1 MKRTSLSGQPCAI
14 ARTVD
19 VIGEWWT
26 PLILRDLM
34 RGNRRFDGL
43 LESLNISRNILT
55 DRLKTLVNEGVVAR
69 HRYQTNPDRY
79 EYILTSKG
87 EDLFPVLLSIMGWG
101 DKWAL
106 DNCCTPVKLRHV
118 VCGEIIR
125 PQVVCAHCKQEL
137 RLHDAR
143 LVTPPEALASSPSG
157 NSSKNGANGKNGTNG
172 KNSTN
177 GKNGKAAHRK
187 SAAVAEMRKPRT
199 RKSR

>member
-1 MKRTSLSGQPCAI
+1 MQLIFWHDFYSMKRTPLSDRPCSI

-69 HRYQTNPDRY
+69 HRYQSNPDRY

-87 EDLFPVLLSIMGWG
+87 EDLFPVLVTIMGWG
-101 DKWAL
+101 DKWTDA
-106 DNCCTPVKLRHV
+106 DCGQQVKLRHV
-118 VCGEIIR
+118 NCGEIIR
-125 PQVVCAHCKQEL
+125 PIVVCSCCKQEL

-143 LVTPPEALASSPSG
+143 IANPESLPVQAPPKRQASH
-157 NSSKNGANGKNGTNG
+157 NGRAV
-172 KNSTN
+172 
-177 GKNGKAAHRK
+177 KA
-187 SAAVAEMRKPRT
+187 ELRKPQG
-199 RKSR
+199 RKKR